1 MLSLKNK
8 RVNYSFF
15 NTTFVI
21 IVLIS
26 VTLVRIYSLIV
37 SPIELSVDEAQYWDW
52 SRNLDFGY
60 FTKPPLIAWT
70 IALTTTIFGNEEWAV
85 RLSSPIFHFLTSIVL
100 WKCGQLAFGFN
111 AGRIAALIW
120 IFTPAASL
128 GSFIISTDTPLI
140 LFWSLSLLFLFQL
153 LNNTSYNLALGIGI
167 SIGLAFL
174 SKYAALYFII
184 FFILWWMVYDRGF
197 GLDIKKIFIIILTSL
212 VISAGNIYWNYLND
226 FVTVNHTVSNA
237 DLSEIRFNYSNVIDF
252 LSSQLLVFGPI
263 IFLIFIFIVFDG
275 FTKNKKIALLAMLS
289 LPIVLLITI
298 QSFLKIA
305 NPNWAVTSYV
315 AASLLIS
322 AYLTLN
328 RSKFLRLAFNTG
340 LIVNLI
346 ISVYILKVTMA
357 GSFSPVSL
365 KSDPLRKNLGFEMLA
380 NNLDKII
387 DKKNI
392 SKVVFERRG
401 DITRFNYYLNRNNNK
416 HKNKVFI
423 NTDSVIPGNFYE
435 ANNNYKY
442 SQNSP
447 GDKIL
452 IVRNSPNLEDHP
464 FENLHDIKFVKS
476 ISSNTV
482 KNLKRTYYLYEST
495 YR

>member
-1 MLSLKNK
+1 MLSIKNK
-8 RVNYSFF
+8 IVNYSFF
-15 NTTFVI
+15 DSTFVI
-21 IVLIS
+21 IILIF
-26 VTLVRIYSLIV
+26 VTLIRVFTLIV

-52 SRNLDFGY
+52 SRNVDFGY

-70 IALTTTIFGNEEWAV
+70 ITLTTSIFGNDEWAV
-85 RLSSPIFHFLTSIVL
+85 RLSSPILHFLTSIVL
-100 WKCGQLAFGFN
+100 LKCGQFTFGSN

-128 GSFIISTDTPLI
+128 GSFIVSTDTPLI

-153 LNNTSYNLALGIGI
+153 LNNSSYNLALGIGI
-167 SIGLAFL
+167 SVGLAFL

-184 FFILWWMVYDRGF
+184 FFILWWIIFDRGF
-197 GLDIKKIFIIILTSL
+197 GLGIKKIFVIILSSL
-212 VISAGNIYWNYLND
+212 IISAGNIFWNYLND
-226 FVTVNHTVSNA
+226 FVTVKHTVSNA
-237 DLSEIRFNYSNVIDF
+237 DLSEIHLNYSNVIDF

-275 FTKNKKIALLAMLS
+275 FTKNKKLALLAMLS
-289 LPIVLLITI
+289 LPILLLITI

-305 NPNWAVTSYV
+305 NPNWAVTSYI

-322 AYLTLN
+322 AYLSLN

-346 ISVYILKVTMA
+346 ISAYILKVTMV
-357 GSFSPVSL
+357 GSFSPLYL
-365 KSDPLRKNLGFEMLA
+365 KSDPLRKNLGFEILA

-392 SKVVFERRG
+392 SKVIFERRG
-401 DITRFNYYLNRNNNK
+401 DITRFNYYLNRDNNK
-416 HKNKVFI
+416 YKNKVFI
-423 NTDSVIPGNFYE
+423 KTESIVPGNFYE
-435 ANNNYKY
+435 ANYNYKN
-442 SQNSP
+442 SRNSP

-452 IVRNSPNLEDHP
+452 IVRNSPNLEDNSYY
-464 FENLHDIKFVKS
+464 NLNDIKFVKS

-482 KNLKRTYYLYEST
+482 KDLKRVYYLYEGT
-495 YR
+495 YK